1 MITKAYGQAGGVA
14 TEALFAVR
22 TVVSLGIEDQFEKR
36 YNSSLGGARKA
47 TVRNMTAFGVS
58 VGMALSAY
66 LIMMAVAIIYGAFT
80 LAGEMDKSEFKVSL
94 EGDLGVI
101 NMTCQTADAYS
112 RAEGFL
118 NVTNRNTP
126 IDVTLSLIHI

>member
-66 LIMMAVAIIYGAFT
+66 LIMMAV
-80 LAGEMDKSEFKVSL
+80 
-94 EGDLGVI
+94 
-101 NMTCQTADAYS
+101 
-112 RAEGFL
+112 
-118 NVTNRNTP
+118 
-126 IDVTLSLIHI
+126 